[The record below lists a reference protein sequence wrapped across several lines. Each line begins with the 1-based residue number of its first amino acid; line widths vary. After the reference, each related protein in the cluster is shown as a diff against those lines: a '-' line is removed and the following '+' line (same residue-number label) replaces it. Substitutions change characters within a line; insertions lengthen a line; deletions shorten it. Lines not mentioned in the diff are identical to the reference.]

1 MAGFFGL
8 FDYTKVGPGVEKNA
22 PVKNRFFVFWEVL
35 FRKFWK
41 IVLVNLL
48 YIAFLIP
55 VAAACWGLVV
65 LFSGL
70 GFDSMFIVLAFFP
83 VILMGPVTSGVMRL
97 TRDFAREEPVFL
109 WSDFKQ
115 TVKNNFKRSLAI
127 AALQYLAVLAL
138 SAAVPFYWAN
148 STGNFGLLI
157 LFCLS
162 LLVCFFVLF
171 MSFYLYTMQ
180 VTLNLTFK
188 KLLKNAALFSML
200 VLFKNMLITLVIV
213 AITALFAAVLLI
225 GNIGI
230 PIFTVLFGGLYF
242 GLIFFVIS
250 FITFPSI
257 QRYIITPYYESHPE
271 ETSEAITAAKALPD
285 GGTGGEGEDA
295 EAEERPLPEYV
306 YENGRMVHR
315 SVIENTWEDEETDNS

>member
-8 FDYTKVGPGVEKNA
+8 FDYTKAGPGVEKNA

-48 YIAFLIP
+48 FFAFLLP
-55 VAAACWGLVV
+55 VAAACWGLIV
-65 LFSGL
+65 LFAGL
-70 GFDSMFIVLAFFP
+70 GLNTMFSVLAFFP
-83 VILMGPVTSGVMRL
+83 AILMGPVTAGVMRL

-115 TVKNNFKRSLAI
+115 TVRNNFKRSLAI
-127 AALQYLAVLAL
+127 AALQYLAALAL
-138 SAAVPFYWAN
+138 WAAVPFYYAN
-148 STGNFGLLI
+148 SSGNFLFLI
-157 LFCLS
+157 LFFLS
-162 LLVCFFVLF
+162 LLVCFLVLF
-171 MSFYLYTMQ
+171 MSFYVYIMQ

-200 VLFKNMLITLVIV
+200 CLFKNLLITLVTLAV
-213 AITALFAAVLLI
+213 TVLFASALLI
-225 GNIGI
+225 GNLGI

-242 GLIFFVIS
+242 GLVFFVIS
-250 FITFPSI
+250 FVTFPSI

-271 ETSEAITAAKALPD
+271 ETARAVTDKKALP
-285 GGTGGEGEDA
+285 GGGEEENA
-295 EAEERPLPEYV
+295 EEPERPLPEYV

-315 SVIENTWEDEETDNS
+315 SVIENTFEDEDGEV